1 MDGWWREV
9 ETVVCRALEHNSEV
23 CTGEIASRLGISEA
37 AAASL
42 LGVLAGA
49 GVVRITRIGA
59 GYRLGAVQA
68 LEKYTE
74 PGR

>member
-1 MDGWWREV
+1 MDGWWDEV
-9 ETVVCRALEHNSEV
+9 EAVVRHALEHSSEV
-23 CTGEIASRLGISEA
+23 CTGEIALRLGISEP

-59 GYRLGAVQA
+59 GERSVAFQT
-68 LEKYTE
+68 LEKYSE
-74 PGR
+74 PRR

>member
-1 MDGWWREV
+1 MDGWWHEV
-9 ETVVCRALEHNSEV
+9 EAVVRQSLEHNSEV
-23 CTGEIASRLGISEA
+23 CTGEIALRLGISEA

-59 GYRLGAVQA
+59 ANRSVALQA
-68 LEKYTE
+68 LEQYPE
-74 PGR
+74 AGR

>member
-1 MDGWWREV
+1 MDGWWDEV
-9 ETVVCRALEHNSEV
+9 EAVVRHALEHSSEV
-23 CTGEIASRLGISEA
+23 CTGEIALRLGISES

-59 GYRLGAVQA
+59 GNRSVVFQA
-68 LEKYTE
+68 LERYPE

>member
-1 MDGWWREV
+1 MDGWWSEV
-9 ETVVCRALEHNSEV
+9 EAVVGRALEHSSEV
-23 CTGEIASRLGISEA
+23 CTGEIALRLGVSEA

-59 GYRLGAVQA
+59 GNRSVAVQA
-68 LEKYTE
+68 LEKYAE